1 LSVSRLPRTIEEN
14 GNITAKQESAMKDKQ
29 LYQIHAEICQTL
41 TNPIR
46 LQIID
51 QLRDGEKSV
60 TQMVE
65 AMDAPQGTVSRHLSV
80 MRAKGVVVPR
90 REGSSVYY
98 SLGSPRILAAYD
110 QMHEFALEYLMAQS
124 ELLAPA

>member
-1 LSVSRLPRTIEEN
+1 
-14 GNITAKQESAMKDKQ
+14 MKDKQ
-29 LYQIHAEICQTL
+29 LYQIHAEVCQTL

-110 QMHEFALEYLMAQS
+110 EMHQFAMEYLLAQS
-124 ELLAPA
+124 ELLTPV